1 MIHKSKYKILIKDQN
16 IKMSGLTPSTSS
28 KRNPEESVKVIRRRY
43 DELVAIVTKIRNEFD
58 ALRDYDTRV
67 KAVDLLNSASY
78 HLREA
83 EKVVLCSY
91 FEQTI
96 FYGNT
101 LKDTLHNMAYAAA
114 YSQEARRYI
123 RGFMD
128 PLDAAVK
135 ETAAACHC
143 AWWLHQKADDAL
155 SVAKENAEIAAANLD
170 TVLKSFGP
178 DSYAAEVYAKDVA
191 RMADA
196 VAKTTSELTA
206 ATVAE
211 TEAHAAYQAAKAARD
226 VYKTETIVAAWAAS
240 RAAEGI

>member
-1 MIHKSKYKILIKDQN
+1 
-16 IKMSGLTPSTSS
+16 MSGLAPSTSS
-28 KRNPEESVKVIRRRY
+28 KRNPEESVKVIRRKY
-43 DELVAIVTKIRNEFD
+43 DELVTFVTEVRTEFD
-58 ALRDYDTRV
+58 ALQDHDNRV
-67 KAVDLLNSASY
+67 KAADLINRASY

-83 EKVVLCSY
+83 EKNVLSSH

-96 FYGNT
+96 SYG
-101 LKDTLHNMAYAAA
+101 DTLEETLHSMAYAAA

-196 VAKTTSELTA
+196 VVKTTSELTA